1 MSVRINYYH
10 CFVDRLGKRLRN
22 MVQVYNFLVII
33 LRIYTFFSS
42 YFINTT
48 YNIITYPLIYL
59 LIFFIYK
66 LFRFIQT
73 LVIFILL
80 KNFFS
85 THPDDFLFRIFT
97 STQSKENKNNNKHD
111 LYKSKQR
118 YHPQY
123 YKQNDAT
130 CIANGM

>member
-1 MSVRINYYH
+1 MSVGINYYH

-33 LRIYTFFSS
+33 LRIYTIFSS
-42 YFINTT
+42 FLINTT
-48 YNIITYPLIYL
+48 YNIITYLLIYL
-59 LIFFIYK
+59 LIFLFIKYFD
-66 LFRFIQT
+66 LFSHQLF
-73 LVIFILL
+73 FILL